1 MIHHQNK
8 RIVKMMNMLFF
19 VFYLATSTTVYTV
32 DSLQRMSKDDLEL
45 ERQLSLINKSPIKS
59 IHVEAGYI
67 VDCVDIYKQPA
78 FDHPLLQNHKLLIKP
93 SFERKDTQTSMKISP
108 TKSLYGLQKVSCPK
122 GTVPIRR
129 VTKNDLIQDKYL
141 FNDHCSCITFTFRWS
156 YYGVNG
162 TTSVWHPS
170 VVKGQESAGHLYVQ
184 NGNGDG
190 TNKIVVGWHVFP
202 QLYNDNYTHLYTYW
216 KSGNANGCYNILCNG
231 FVQTAQIYFVGS
243 RISRTSVYRGTMT
256 ELPISLVQDPASKN
270 WWLSVAFKTIGYFP
284 AHLFSNLKEADEV
297 GWGGLTV
304 TPSGT
309 DSPAMGTGGLPNGD
323 FGYACYF
330 RNVAY
335 QTVSR
340 KFIGPVT
347 SLAATLNDC
356 PNCYNVRYYGDK
368 GGQFGYSLQFGGP
381 PCSCGK

>member
-59 IHVEAGYI
+59 IHVEAGY
-67 VDCVDIYKQPA
+67 VVVCVDIYKQPT
-78 FDHPLLQNHKLLIKP
+78 FDHPLLQNHKLQIKP
-93 SFERKDTQTSMKISP
+93 SFERKDSQTSMKISP
-108 TKSLYGLQKVSCPK
+108 TKCLYGLQKVSCPK

-141 FNDHCSCITFTFRWS
+141 FNDRKLTQNSFR
-156 YYGVNG
+156 
-162 TTSVWHPS
+162 TS
-170 VVKGQESAGHLYVQ
+170 
-184 NGNGDG
+184 
-190 TNKIVVGWHVFP
+190 VFP

-270 WWLSVAFKTIGYFP
+270 WWLFVAFKTIGYFP

-335 QTVSR
+335 QIVSR
-340 KFIGPVT
+340 KFIGPAT

-381 PCSCGK
+381 PCYCGK